1 MLMSDFL
8 GRTDWVEQLE
18 GRIRLRTDR
27 RLRALT
33 ISRDRGQV
41 FVSGRAPSFYVR
53 QLAEQA
59 AMELLPPDRLQ
70 LEIEVRP
77 SGAAN

>member
-1 MLMSDFL
+1 MLTADFL
-8 GRTDWVEQLE
+8 GRTDWVEQLA

-27 RLRALT
+27 RLRGLV
-33 ISRDRGQV
+33 ISRDHGQV

-59 AMELLPPDRLQ
+59 AMELLPADHLQ
-70 LEIEVRP
+70 LDIEVSAARP
-77 SGAAN
+77 

>member
-1 MLMSDFL
+1 MSDFL
-8 GRTDWVEQLE
+8 GRTDWVEQLA

-27 RLRALT
+27 RLRGLT
-33 ISRDRGQV
+33 ISRDRGHV
-41 FVSGRAPSFYVR
+41 LISGRAPSFYVR

-70 LEIEVRP
+70 LEIKVGP
-77 SGAAN
+77 AVHANAL